1 MCRHPPKLTRT
12 DQLFPYAPHF
22 RSQSAVI
29 AADRASRA
37 RSWILPAAPTS
48 PSSTS
53 VRWPTPRSRQN
64 RATISASAALSGL
77 KPWSTVRARTR
88 PGKAACASSSRAT
101 RAGPP
106 DTATASF
113 PSPIAPFSA
122 STASRKRWA
131 ASGGA
136 LSRDTRLRRLILEG
150 RAHLRAIDVGQLA
163 IDLAGLLRL
172 VELHQRLPQPIK
184 AVGSAIPPGVVLIRS
199 EEHTSE

>member
-37 RSWILPAAPTS
+37 RAWILPAAPSS

-64 RATISASAALSGL
+64 RVTISASAALSGL

-88 PGKAACASSSRAT
+88 PGKAA
-101 RAGPP
+101 
-106 DTATASF
+106 
-113 PSPIAPFSA
+113 
-122 STASRKRWA
+122 
-131 ASGGA
+131 
-136 LSRDTRLRRLILEG
+136 
-150 RAHLRAIDVGQLA
+150 
-163 IDLAGLLRL
+163 
-172 VELHQRLPQPIK
+172 
-184 AVGSAIPPGVVLIRS
+184 RS
-199 EEHTSE
+199 EEHTSELQSLMRISYAVSCLQQTHPHHPPPPPPPPPHPP